1 MKAELIVNLTAGGG
15 KPKRQLEFILKFLKE
30 NKLIFA
36 TSYTNHQKDAVALAK
51 NASDNGVELI
61 ISVGGDGTINEI
73 INGIMQSKNHP
84 ALGIIPLGWANDF
97 IKSINIPSNAIE
109 ACKIILKGN
118 TQKIDLGLIN
128 KQIYFAN
135 ICGIGFDAEITHL
148 ANQMKDR
155 HPDWHFLAT
164 FVYVFAT
171 IRKLLATF
179 SYHLVK
185 VKINQEEIKTKI
197 LFIATGNGKVYGG
210 KFKITPNALVDDGL
224 LDICLVKDL
233 GRLKYLAIIPKAIKG
248 THEKVKGIHFY
259 KTKEIIIQSEKPIM
273 AQVSGEEIKEQ
284 KQFNITV
291 LPKSLKLIVPNGN
304 TVMSDE

>member
-1 MKAELIVNLTAGGG
+1 MKTELIVNLTSGGG
-15 KPKRQLEFILKFLKE
+15 KPKQQLDIILKFLKE
-30 NKLIFA
+30 NKLKFTI
-36 TSYTNHQKDAVALAK
+36 SYTDHQRDAIALAK

-97 IKSINIPSNAIE
+97 IKSVNIPSNAIK

-118 TQKIDLGLIN
+118 TRKIDLGLIN
-128 KQIYFAN
+128 DQIYFAN

-148 ANQMKDR
+148 ANQMKNR
-155 HPDWHFLAT
+155 YPDWHFLGT
-164 FVYVFAT
+164 YVYVFAT
-171 IRKLLATF
+171 IKKLLAPF
-179 SYHLVK
+179 SYHPVK

-197 LFIATGNGKVYGG
+197 LFIAIGNGRIYGG

-233 GRLKYLAIIPKAIKG
+233 GRLKYLSIIPEAIKG
-248 THEKVKGIHFY
+248 THEKVKGVHFY
-259 KTKEIIIQSEKPIM
+259 KTKEIIIQSEKPMM

-291 LPKSLKLIVPNGN
+291 LPKSLKLIVPSVN
-304 TVMSDE
+304 TVMSDK

>member
-1 MKAELIVNLTAGGG
+1 MKTKLIVNLTSGGG
-15 KPKRQLEFILKFLKE
+15 KPKVQLEFILKFLKE
-30 NKLIFA
+30 NGLNFTVTYTDHHGEAVKLA
-36 TSYTNHQKDAVALAK
+36 EK
-51 NASDNGVELI
+51 ASNDGVELI

-73 INGIMQSKNHP
+73 VNGIMLSKNHP
-84 ALGIIPLGWANDF
+84 TLGIIPLGWANDF
-97 IKSINIPSNAIE
+97 IKSVDIPSSTTE

-118 TQKIDLGLIN
+118 TRKIDLGLIN
-128 KQIYFAN
+128 NRIYFAN

-155 HPDWHFLAT
+155 HSDWHFLAT

-171 IRKLLATF
+171 IRKLLAPF
-179 SYHLVK
+179 SYHPVK

-197 LFIATGNGKVYGG
+197 LFIAIGNGRIYGG

-233 GRLKYLAIIPKAIKG
+233 GRLKYLSIIPEAIKG
-248 THEKVKGIHFY
+248 THEKVKGVHFY
-259 KTKEIIIQSEKPIM
+259 KTKEIIIQSEKPMM

-291 LPKSLKLIVPNGN
+291 LPKSLKLIVP
-304 TVMSDE
+304 

>member
-1 MKAELIVNLTAGGG
+1 LKTKLIVNLTSGGG
-15 KPKRQLEFILKFLKE
+15 KPKVQLKFILKFLKE
-30 NKLIFA
+30 NKLKFTI
-36 TSYTNHQKDAVALAK
+36 SYTDHQRNAIALAK

-97 IKSINIPSNAIE
+97 IKSVNIPSKAIE

-118 TQKIDLGLIN
+118 TRKIDLGLIN
-128 KQIYFAN
+128 NRIYFAN

-148 ANQMKDR
+148 ANQMKNR
-155 HPDWHFLAT
+155 YPDWHFLGT
-164 FVYVFAT
+164 YVYVFAT
-171 IRKLLATF
+171 IKKLLAPF
-179 SYHLVK
+179 SYHPVK

-197 LFIATGNGKVYGG
+197 LFIAIGNGRIYGG
-210 KFKITPNALVDDGL
+210 KFKITPHALVDDGL

-233 GRLKYLAIIPKAIKG
+233 GRLKYLTIIPKAIKG
-248 THEKVKGIHFY
+248 THEKVKGVHFY
-259 KTKEIIIQSEKPIM
+259 KTEEITIQSVKPIM
-273 AQVSGEEIKEQ
+273 AQVSGEVIKEQ

-291 LPKSLKLIVPNGN
+291 LPKSLKLIVP
-304 TVMSDE
+304 